1 MLDSANKSFNAMFW
15 FPFSVMFWYLRLETK
30 VQEYVQLEEQL
41 NVAEHKAREA
51 DRTAQLQTSKAQE
64 IVTK

>member
-1 MLDSANKSFNAMFW
+1 
-15 FPFSVMFWYLRLETK
+15 LETK

-51 DRTAQLQTSKAQE
+51 DRTAQLQASKAQE